1 MPAVAAEVADGDRVA
16 VLAVDD
22 DEKSLR
28 AMDALLSGLPA
39 RVVLAHSGEDALR
52 CLLREDF
59 AVVVL
64 DVQMPG
70 LGGLE
75 TAAVIRS
82 RPRSRRTPII
92 FLTAFGRDEA
102 QLRRGYALGA
112 VDFLTKPVVPEEIL
126 RDKVAWFVDVHRQAA
141 DLERERE
148 RARAA
153 ERREH
158 ERAIAEAKRRGEAEA
173 LRSEMARQRELV
185 AWINRANERLRAVSS
200 TSSELLL
207 AAEPDEVLGATLERL
222 SRQIGFE
229 VWLLR
234 VEGEGGLSLAAHGG
248 VEPEMVPSIAAL
260 APTGLTFAGVAG
272 RPVPIVLED
281 VSRDGDR
288 FPALR
293 ALRLRSAACFPLVA
307 HRGLL
312 GTLTFGTRRQGPLD
326 PDDLA
331 ALALSADHV
340 AMAVDRSRLIEELR
354 KRAADL
360 AAVDRRKDEFLAML
374 AHELRNPLAPV
385 LGGIEILRQERATP
399 KARRRALE
407 AADRQVRHL
416 ARLVDDLVDV
426 SRIRTGKVELR
437 RTAVDLR
444 RVIED
449 AVAAVEPLVRAQRQE
464 LRVEV
469 SGEPLPLHGD
479 PVRLTQILENLLHN
493 STKYT
498 DPGGHIALV
507 AGREGAEIVARVSDD
522 GIGISA
528 ELLPRIFE
536 TFVQAKQPANRAR
549 GGLGIGL
556 ALVRSLVERHG
567 GTVTATSP
575 GPGLGST
582 FEVRLPAAAPAE
594 APAPEP
600 RPAPASA
607 APASLR
613 VAVIED
619 NPDIRETLR
628 ALLELRGYEV
638 LEAEDGPA
646 GVALVLARR
655 PDVALVD
662 IGLPGLDGYQVAER
676 VRAAG
681 THLVALTGYGGAE
694 DRNRAVSAGFV
705 AHLVK
710 PVEFESL
717 ARLLDELAIP
727 ERAPARDHPPLPGA
741 QPCPT
746 P

>member
-1 MPAVAAEVADGDRVA
+1 MPAFAAESADGDRVA

-39 RVVLAHSGEDALR
+39 RVVLARSGEDALR
-52 CLLREDF
+52 CLLRDDF

-75 TAAVIRS
+75 TAALIRS
-82 RPRSRRTPII
+82 RERSRRTPII

-102 QLRRGYALGA
+102 HLRRGYALGA
-112 VDFLTKPVVPEEIL
+112 VDFLTKPVVPQEIL
-126 RDKVAWFVDVHRQAA
+126 RDKVAWFVDMHRQAA

-158 ERAIAEAKRRGEAEA
+158 ERAIAEAKRRGEADA
-173 LRSEMARQRELV
+173 LRSEMTRQRELV
-185 AWINRANERLRAVSS
+185 AWVNRANERLRAIS
-200 TSSELLL
+200 TTASELLL
-207 AAEPDEVLGATLERL
+207 APEPGQVLGTTLERL
-222 SRQIGFE
+222 SRQIGLE

-234 VEGEGGLSLAAHGG
+234 TEGEGGLSLAAHGG
-248 VEPEMVPSIAAL
+248 VEPAMAASVAAFAPRGPS
-260 APTGLTFAGVAG
+260 FEEVEG
-272 RPVPIVLED
+272 RPVPMVLED
-281 VSRDGDR
+281 ASRDGDR
-288 FPALR
+288 FPALK
-293 ALRLRSAACFPLVA
+293 ALRLGAAACFPLVA
-307 HRGLL
+307 QRRLL

-331 ALALSADHV
+331 ALALTADHV
-340 AMAVDRSRLIEELR
+340 AMAVDRWRLIEELR
-354 KRAADL
+354 RRAADL

-385 LGGIEILRQERATP
+385 LGGIEILRQEHATP

-407 AADRQVRHL
+407 AADRQARHL

-437 RTAVDLR
+437 RTSVDLR

-449 AVAAVEPLVRAQRQE
+449 AVAAVEPLARAQRQE
-464 LRVEV
+464 LRVEL
-469 SGEPLPLHGD
+469 SDEPLPLNGD

-493 STKYT
+493 ATKYT
-498 DPGGHIALV
+498 DPGGHIVLV
-507 AGREGAEIVARVSDD
+507 ARREGPEVVARVSDD
-522 GIGISA
+522 GIGMSH

-567 GTVTATSP
+567 GSVTATSP
-575 GPGLGST
+575 GPGLGSV
-582 FEVRLPAAAPAE
+582 FEIRL
-594 APAPEP
+594 
-600 RPAPASA
+600 PASA
-607 APASLR
+607 AVEAQAPPPPPPAALASLR

-628 ALLELRGYEV
+628 ELLELRGYEV

-676 VRAAG
+676 VRAATG
-681 THLVALTGYGGAE
+681 TRLVALTGYGGAE

-710 PVEFESL
+710 PVEFDSL
-717 ARLLDELAIP
+717 ARLLDQLSAP
-727 ERAPARDHPPLPGA
+727 ERAPPRDPPPLPGA
-741 QPCPT
+741 QPCQT